1 MARLK
6 SGGVFFANSHAV
18 YPTFTTP
25 NASALATGHQLGD
38 TGDFANAL
46 FPGFAVNGTET
57 PFIEDDR
64 ALAALDA
71 RLDGNFLGEE
81 TLLAA
86 ARAQGFSTAA
96 LGKVGPTLIQ
106 DLTQGNGGGP
116 PSTIVIDDSTGSVE
130 GVALDPAIA
139 AKLKP
144 PRPPA
149 KSAPNLAQQKFLTD
163 ALVDV
168 ILPEFKRRGRPV
180 RGRLLVA
187 RPRRHASTPRTTAR
201 PTGTSASTARRRS
214 APSGTRTTRW
224 GGSWRRSRPTPR

>member
-6 SGGVFFANSHAV
+6 ADGVFFANSHAV

-46 FPGFAVNGTET
+46 SPGSPSTGPRRRSSRTIARWPRWT
-57 PFIEDDR
+57 R
-64 ALAALDA
+64 ASN
-71 RLDGNFLGEE
+71 GNFLGEE

-106 DLTQGNGGGP
+106 DVTQGNGGAL
-116 PSTIVIDDSTGSVE
+116 PSTIVIDDSTGSVD

-139 AKLKP
+139 AKLKA

-149 KSAPNLAQQKFLTD
+149 KSVPNVGPAEVPD
-163 ALVDV
+163 
-168 ILPEFKRRGRPV
+168 RRAGRRDPAGV
-180 RGRLLVA
+180 QAARAARSPSSSGRA
-187 RPRRHASTPRTTAR
+187 TPTSASTARRTAR
-201 PTGTSASTARRRS
+201 PTGTSASMARRRS
-214 APSGTRTTRW
+214 ARSGTPTTRW
-224 GGSWRRSRPTPR
+224 GGSWPRSRPTLR